1 MIRAPWFPR
10 CTYTLVVLEYG
21 SWILNGNQ
29 AFWKCRL
36 VIFPLMRIIPFN
48 ENPSVWKK
56 NSGKRWFHSFE
67 FSISAFFYIWNVR
80 LSGHV
85 SLETVDLVVGG
96 GARVAG
102 GREVNPTRQGL
113 SRPSCIANDLTLAKK
128 LLVMDK
134 PHLHDNIKCLTSFIS
149 TSPLFK
155 RSFLR

>member
-1 MIRAPWFPR
+1 MIRALWFPR
-10 CTYTLVVLEYG
+10 CTYTFVVLEYG
-21 SWILNGNQ
+21 SWFWMEIKLSENASWSSSLWWGLFHLTRILQ
-29 AFWKCRL
+29 F
-36 VIFPLMRIIPFN
+36 
-48 ENPSVWKK
+48 EKK

-67 FSISAFFYIWNVR
+67 FSFSAFFYIWNVR

-149 TSPLFK
+149 TSSPFK